1 MRVGPAA
8 IVVLAP
14 YLVGA
19 SCDAA
24 QLPARFG
31 VQFALPASLWVQ
43 KETIGK
49 GSCRVGPA
57 GYDDAGAMLWVLNGN
72 ITGSV
77 TSIIM
82 EMPKARGRKDSLG
95 GEWMYNR
102 SRWKAR
108 INIPVQMLTD
118 RAGSFQT

>member
-8 IVVLAP
+8 IGVLAP
-14 YLVGA
+14 YLIGP
-19 SCDAA
+19 SRDAA

-77 TSIIM
+77 TLIHRGIKFGVLWRR
-82 EMPKARGRKDSLG
+82 EMGSWARPSP
-95 GEWMYNR
+95 N
-102 SRWKAR
+102 SA
-108 INIPVQMLTD
+108 N
-118 RAGSFQT
+118 ANC